1 MLALFAGGAAVGGAA
16 AGAELAG
23 GVAAGSG
30 GCCAGGWS
38 SYPGFGEASSCFFS
52 SLGLI
57 GKVTVL
63 FRKGS

>member
-1 MLALFAGGAAVGGAA
+1 MLFAGGAVVDGVAA
-16 AGAELAG
+16 EVEAAG

-30 GCCAGGWS
+30 GCCAGGEE

-63 FRKGS
+63 LRKGL